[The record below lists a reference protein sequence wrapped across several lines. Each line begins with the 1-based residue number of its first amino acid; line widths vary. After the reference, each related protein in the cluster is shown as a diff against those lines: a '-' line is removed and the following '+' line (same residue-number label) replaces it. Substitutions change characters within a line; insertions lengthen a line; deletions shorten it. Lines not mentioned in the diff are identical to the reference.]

1 MMLPVISLLIR
12 CMVSISFTS
21 MAWKEV
27 HSCQRSRHL
36 IRISRRIWPTGEL
49 YTASKAVGEEQ
60 NTALKS
66 AWDTNIGNL
75 SDADG
80 VNSKQSAQD
89 YAKVLSQSEYNA
101 AKENNRCFPC

>member
-1 MMLPVISLLIR
+1 MS
-12 CMVSISFTS
+12 
-21 MAWKEV
+21 EV
-27 HSCQRSRHL
+27 KALDTDIEAHL
-36 IRISRRIWPTGEL
+36 ANWRA

-101 AKENNRCFPC
+101 ASMLSLLKLKVIMIMVLLLLHVRQHSTVNLPKRHRTL